1 MYLNCTDNNKAQ
13 TIFKCFLT
21 GVKDYGLPIRVRSD
35 KGKENVAIADF
46 MLRERGAGRGSMI
59 TGKSVHNQRIARLWR
74 DVYTGVLNFY
84 YKLFYYMEDN
94 GILDHLNDRH
104 LAALHYTFI
113 GKINEKLNFWK
124 EAWAHHRIR
133 TAKSSPIALWV
144 SGQYERIVGMEMTNL
159 EEYGVVGFGEDTDT
173 GVVSENDRPII
184 DSLFSNIID
193 ERCQQEL
200 RQTIL
205 SS

>member
-1 MYLNCTDNNKAQ
+1 
-13 TIFKCFLT
+13 
-21 GVKDYGLPIRVRSD
+21 
-35 KGKENVAIADF
+35 
-46 MLRERGAGRGSMI
+46 
-59 TGKSVHNQRIARLWR
+59 
-74 DVYTGVLNFY
+74 
-84 YKLFYYMEDN
+84 MEDN
-94 GILDHLNDRH
+94 GILDPLNDRH

-133 TAKSSPIALWV
+133 MAKSFPIALWV

-173 GVVSENDRPII
+173 GDVSENDRPII

-200 RQTIL
+200 RQTTP
-205 SS
+205 SSWNSSNVRIDIFVEVLRVIERNIPNNNF